1 MTYLNLKY
9 FNTEKDSY
17 TIASVL
23 VLGYLLLCYFFI
35 LIKFP
40 LWLDETRFY
49 ETAVSFSKDFSFQ
62 HILHYDELI
71 TPFSFMA
78 YGLWGKLFGTDYHI
92 IRILSLFVGF
102 ATHISLFILLKHFFK
117 GKILWILFLTWLLN
131 PYVVGLNAL
140 IFTDGFSNLWTILFI
155 LALVKHKS
163 PIYSLVL
170 SALLLLTRQYN
181 IIIIISALIFYLIEY
196 YKTKNKR
203 EISYAISLLLG
214 CIPMAALFIF
224 WKGLSPPGLLTDKL
238 NKVPFTLYP
247 ESITVYI
254 YCIYIYT
261 LPLSLIALP
270 LLKKQKLKTLL
281 LTSGFSLIFY
291 LLFPVKPSGIAV
303 ESGVYTVGLFDKLIT
318 KIFTID
324 ILKHIIF
331 YISFFLGLSILLLY
345 RKKNF
350 TIRKI
355 QNKAMFFIIYVLLF
369 LLIMMFNF
377 QIWEKY
383 FLQILPIALIMVGT
397 LSFDLKNE
405 RLEKLN

>member
-1 MTYLNLKY
+1 
-9 FNTEKDSY
+9 
-17 TIASVL
+17 
-23 VLGYLLLCYFFI
+23 
-35 LIKFP
+35 
-40 LWLDETRFY
+40 
-49 ETAVSFSKDFSFQ
+49 
-62 HILHYDELI
+62 
-71 TPFSFMA
+71 
-78 YGLWGKLFGTDYHI
+78 
-92 IRILSLFVGF
+92 
-102 ATHISLFILLKHFFK
+102 
-117 GKILWILFLTWLLN
+117 
-131 PYVVGLNAL
+131 
-140 IFTDGFSNLWTILFI
+140 
-155 LALVKHKS
+155 
-163 PIYSLVL
+163 
-170 SALLLLTRQYN
+170 
-181 IIIIISALIFYLIEY
+181 
-196 YKTKNKR
+196 
-203 EISYAISLLLG
+203 
-214 CIPMAALFIF
+214 MAALFIF

-345 RKKNF
+345 RKKHF